1 MAYNKFYIK
10 IFLLI
15 IFTSVLGTLTV
26 WSFSSSSTLVVSK
39 YILFCLWMASVYLL
53 FRYIYKTTSII
64 KDFIIN
70 FKEGELVF
78 IPESKNAF
86 GKEFKELLS
95 FLNQK
100 IKTIS
105 IEKEEQYHL
114 FKNAVNQSGSGIIVF
129 DDSGNIELINKSTLS
144 LFSLSTL
151 KNITQLEKSN
161 PELPKKLLTSKEK
174 SFIIP
179 IQVNN
184 ELHKIAIHQNNF
196 ILRGKKLKV
205 VSMQNISAELDKEEL
220 ESWKKL
226 MHVITHEIM
235 NSVTPMKTLAYSLFD
250 IYKKDNQPK
259 SLADLDQTNIED
271 TFMGLNALNNRVHG
285 LMRFVESYRKLY
297 KIPEPVFNNFA
308 FNEVIDEVKYLFKNT
323 FKEKNINFKVSGDSN
338 LVLFAD
344 KTLLTQ
350 VMINLIKNAIDAV
363 EESESPEIIINN
375 YQKIKETIISVSDN
389 GKGMSGEELKDIFVP
404 FYTTKKDGTGIGL
417 YYSKMIV
424 YMHKGQI
431 KVNSQVNQGTTF
443 SIHL

>member
-1 MAYNKFYIK
+1 MSFNQFYFK
-10 IFLLI
+10 LI
-15 IFTSVLGTLTV
+15 ITIIAISALGAFTI
-26 WSFSSSSTLVVSK
+26 WSFSYDGLIVSRFILLILWMIS
-39 YILFCLWMASVYLL
+39 ILFFY
-53 FRYIYKTTSII
+53 RYIYNTTSII

-70 FKEGELVF
+70 VKEGDLVF
-78 IPESKNAF
+78 VPDSKNAF
-86 GKEFKELLS
+86 GKEFNELLS

-129 DDSGNIELINKSTLS
+129 DDSGKIELMNKSAFA
-144 LFSLSTL
+144 LFSLSNL
-151 KNITQLEKSN
+151 KNISQLEQSN

-184 ELHKIAIHQNNF
+184 ELQKIAIHQNNF

-235 NSVTPMKTLAYSLFD
+235 NSVTPMKTLAYSLFEM
-250 IYKKDNQPK
+250 YKDNDKPK
-259 SLADLDQTNIED
+259 TIKEIDQHSIDD
-271 TFMGLNALNNRVHG
+271 TFMGLKAINNRVHG

-297 KIPEPVFNNFA
+297 KIPEPIFCNFA
-308 FNEVIDEVKYLFKNT
+308 FKEIVDELNHLFKDIL
-323 FKEKNINFKVSGDSN
+323 KEKNIALNIRGEDDLK
-338 LVLFAD
+338 LFAD
-344 KTLLTQ
+344 KVMITQ

-363 EESESPEIIINN
+363 QETSSPEIIINTFLKLN
-375 YQKIKETIISVSDN
+375 EIIITVSDN
-389 GKGMSGEELKDIFVP
+389 GKGISTEELKDIFVP

-417 YYSKMIV
+417 YYSKMIIF
-424 YMHKGQI
+424 MHKGQI
-431 KVNSQVNQGTTF
+431 RVNSEVNQGTTF

>member
-1 MAYNKFYIK
+1 MAFNRFYIK

-15 IFTSVLGTLTV
+15 ILIAALGSLTI
-26 WSFSSSSTLVVSK
+26 WSFSSPNSLVISR
-39 YILFCLWMASVYLL
+39 YILFFLWMASVYLL
-53 FRYIYKTTSII
+53 FRYIYKTTGII
-64 KDFIIN
+64 KDFTIN
-70 FKEGELVF
+70 FKEEDLVF

-86 GKEFKELLS
+86 GKEFNELLS

-129 DDSGNIELINKSTLS
+129 DDQGNVELLNKSVLDLFALKNLNHINK
-144 LFSLSTL
+144 
-151 KNITQLEKSN
+151 LENFN
-161 PELPKKLLTSKEK
+161 PELPQKLLTSKEK
-174 SFIIP
+174 SIILP
-179 IQVNN
+179 IQVKH
-184 ELHKIAIHQNNF
+184 ELYKIAIHQNNF

-250 IYKKDNQPK
+250 IYKENDKPK
-259 SLADLDQTNIED
+259 IIDKIDQTTIDD
-271 TFMGLNALNNRVHG
+271 TFLGLKALNNRVHG

-297 KIPEPVFNNFA
+297 KIPEPVYNHFVLG
-308 FNEVIDEVKYLFKNT
+308 EVIDEIKQLFKNSIT
-323 FKEKNINFKVSGDSN
+323 EKNIKIDFRGNNDIK
-338 LVLFAD
+338 LFAD
-344 KTLLTQ
+344 KSLLTQ

-363 EESESPEIIINN
+363 ENSENPEIIINN
-375 YQKIKETIISVSDN
+375 SQKIDEVMISVSDN
-389 GKGMSGEELKDIFVP
+389 GKGINSEELKDIFVP

>member
-1 MAYNKFYIK
+1 MAFNRFYIK

-15 IFTSVLGTLTV
+15 ILIAALGSLTI
-26 WSFSSSSTLVVSK
+26 WSFSSSNSLVISR
-39 YILFCLWMASVYLL
+39 YILFFLWMTSVYLL
-53 FRYIYKTTSII
+53 FRYIYKTTGII

-70 FKEGELVF
+70 FKEGDLVF

-86 GKEFKELLS
+86 GREFNELLS

-129 DDSGNIELINKSTLS
+129 DDQGNLELLNKSVLDLFALKNLNHINK
-144 LFSLSTL
+144 
-151 KNITQLEKSN
+151 LENFN
-161 PELPKKLLTSKEK
+161 PELPQKLLTSKEK
-174 SFIIP
+174 SIILP
-179 IQVNN
+179 IQVKH
-184 ELHKIAIHQNNF
+184 ELYKIAIHQNNF

-250 IYKKDNQPK
+250 IYKENDKPK
-259 SLADLDQTNIED
+259 IIDKIDQTTIDD
-271 TFMGLNALNNRVHG
+271 TFLGLKALNNRVHG

-297 KIPEPVFNNFA
+297 KIPEPTFNHFVLV
-308 FNEVIDEVKYLFKNT
+308 EVIDEIKQLFKNT
-323 FKEKNINFKVSGDSN
+323 ITEKNIKLDFRGNNDIK
-338 LVLFAD
+338 LFAD
-344 KTLLTQ
+344 KSLLTQ

-363 EESESPEIIINN
+363 ENSENPEIIINN
-375 YQKIKETIISVSDN
+375 SQKIDEVMINVSDN
-389 GKGMSGEELKDIFVP
+389 GKGMNSEELKDIFVP

-424 YMHKGQI
+424 YMHKGKI
-431 KVNSQVNQGTTF
+431 KVSSQVNQGTTF

>member
-1 MAYNKFYIK
+1 MSFNQFYFK
-10 IFLLI
+10 LI
-15 IFTSVLGTLTV
+15 ITIIAISALGAFTI
-26 WSFSSSSTLVVSK
+26 WSFSYDGLIVSRFILLILWMIS
-39 YILFCLWMASVYLL
+39 ILFFY
-53 FRYIYKTTSII
+53 RYIYNTTSII

-70 FKEGELVF
+70 VKEGDLVF
-78 IPESKNAF
+78 VPDSKNAF
-86 GKEFKELLS
+86 GKEFNELLS

-129 DDSGNIELINKSTLS
+129 DDSGKIELMNKSAFA
-144 LFSLSTL
+144 LFSLSNL
-151 KNITQLEKSN
+151 KNISQLEQSN

-184 ELHKIAIHQNNF
+184 ELQKIAIHQNNF

-235 NSVTPMKTLAYSLFD
+235 NSVTPMKTLAYSLFEM
-250 IYKKDNQPK
+250 YKDNDKPK
-259 SLADLDQTNIED
+259 TIKEIDQHSIDD
-271 TFMGLNALNNRVHG
+271 TFMGLKAINNRVHG

-297 KIPEPVFNNFA
+297 KIPEPIFCNFA
-308 FNEVIDEVKYLFKNT
+308 FKEIVDELNHLFKDIL
-323 FKEKNINFKVSGDSN
+323 KEKNIALNIRGEDDLK
-338 LVLFAD
+338 LFAD
-344 KTLLTQ
+344 KVMITQ

-363 EESESPEIIINN
+363 QETSSPEIVINN
-375 YQKIKETIISVSDN
+375 FFKFNEIIITISDN
-389 GKGMSGEELKDIFVP
+389 GKGISAEELKDIFVP
-404 FYTTKKDGTGIGL
+404 FYTTKKNGTGIGL
-417 YYSKMIV
+417 YYSKMIIF
-424 YMHKGQI
+424 MHKGQI
-431 KVNSQVNQGTTF
+431 RVNSKVNQGTTF